1 MNLQIEPQLKMFE
14 AECRKANLRLTPQ
27 RIEIYRELAIARD
40 HPSAELLHL
49 RLLKK
54 MPTLSLDT
62 VYRFLNTFSEH
73 GLINKIETAQS
84 QARFEV
90 AATPHH
96 HLICKK
102 CHQILDFQWQ
112 FIDQAALPDEVRQWG
127 CIERKNLVAYGV
139 CGRCLQGQAGKSC
152 HITTKGDE

>member
-1 MNLQIEPQLKMFE
+1 MNLQNESHLNTFE

-27 RIEIYRELAIARD
+27 RIEIYRELARASD

-73 GLINKIETAQS
+73 GLVNKIETAAS

-90 AATPHH
+90 ATRPHH

-102 CHQILDFQWQ
+102 CHQVLDFQWR
-112 FIDQAALPDEVRQWG
+112 FIDQAPMPDEVRQWG
-127 CIERKNLVAYGV
+127 RIDRKNVVAYGV
-139 CGRCLQGQAGKSC
+139 CGRCLQGQAEKSC
-152 HITTKGDE
+152 HITTKGDN